1 MYSHVIVNIDAPVD
15 NIQINNPNIT
25 RILPESYL
33 LLAPY
38 SKKNPVVINNKETIV
53 ITCPIC
59 NNGFL
64 PNRDKRKLTNIEAN
78 TSVANN
84 RTGIK
89 VFI

>member
-25 RILPESYL
+25 IILPKSYSSL
-33 LLAPY
+33 ELY
-38 SKKNPVVINNKETIV
+38 SIKNPVVINNKETIV

-64 PNRDKRKLTNIEAN
+64 PNRDKRKLTNIDAIN
-78 TSVANN
+78 ITANN

>member
-1 MYSHVIVNIDAPVD
+1 MYNHVIVNIDAPVD
-15 NIQINNPNIT
+15 IIQINNPIIT
-25 RILPESYL
+25 RILPEFYL

-64 PNRDKRKLTNIEAN
+64 PNRDKRKLTNIDAIN
-78 TSVANN
+78 ITANN